1 MTGDLYS
8 AAVLLGI
15 LTVVAIAILGIAMI
29 VVYHIHKRELEK
41 LTSYEINVSTTIDE
55 EIPNILEKFVA
66 NIFMDYR
73 LKFLDMQYNEQY
85 ISDEIQKGIYKE
97 FAEICG
103 KRLSPAMMDK
113 LSLFWK
119 RDAIAEVLADKIYLT
134 VVVYVA
140 EHNSVKQTTQNTEKT
155 ST

>member
-8 AAVLLGI
+8 TAVLFGT

-29 VVYHIHKRELEK
+29 VVYHIHKKELER
-41 LTSYEINVSTTIDE
+41 LTSYEINVTATIDE

-73 LKFLDMQYNEQY
+73 LKYLDMQYNGQY

-97 FAEICG
+97 FASICG
-103 KRLSPAMMDK
+103 NRLSPAMMDK

-119 RDAIAEVLADKIYLT
+119 REAIAEVVADKIYLT
-134 VVVYVA
+134 VVDYVVT
-140 EHNSVKQTTQNTEKT
+140 HNAVKYDDKSTEKT
-155 ST
+155 NA